1 MSLRLVALTGIVAL
15 SLSACGEPAPADKT
29 AGEAAATSATAP
41 AEAANADFDLAS
53 VPLSTAD
60 LAPSPYFA
68 APAGYRAEE
77 SGDIRATQF
86 PIWLGDRFQIV
97 EGDVHWTRIGAE
109 DGKTLSRT
117 EVERAVETAVLA
129 AGGVKVGS
137 GQVPESAASA
147 LPETMRQ
154 ELLSALGDNTNS
166 PTTDYV
172 IRRADKT
179 IWVHSVVS
187 IEVAH
192 LTVVDAPPLAPA
204 APGPASN

>member
-1 MSLRLVALTGIVAL
+1 MSLRLVALTSIAAL
-15 SLSACGEPAPADKT
+15 SLSACGEPAPADKA
-29 AGEAAATSATAP
+29 AGEAASTPATAP
-41 AEAANADFDLAS
+41 ATASSDFDLAL

-60 LAPSPYFA
+60 LAPSPYFTV
-68 APAGYRAEE
+68 PAGYRAED

-117 EVERAVETAVLA
+117 EVARAIEAAVLA

-147 LPETMRQ
+147 LPEAMRQ
-154 ELLSALGDNTNS
+154 DLLSALGDNTNS

-187 IEVAH
+187 IEVAY
-192 LTVVDAPPLAPA
+192 LTVVDALPLAPA
-204 APGPASN
+204 APGSASN